1 MRSVFSQDARESATA
16 RMATGDGGRR
26 AGRWRKSVLRSREDD
41 ASAAGAIRASR
52 ERVSERARARASG
65 VDGSLRDSVDAR
77 EVRFERAFDD
87 VETRFDALKRRLEWP
102 RSLGR
107 EGIASNARAGVREMF
122 ARARLHRDKTRQV
135 RRAKNRKLSGN
146 DAQRALR
153 MWILDHFDDPF
164 PTLAE
169 KKQLAKKLGLKVA
182 AVSNFF
188 INARVRFWKPLVL
201 QLAAEIERGD

>member
-1 MRSVFSQDARESATA
+1 MT
-16 RMATGDGGRR
+16 
-26 AGRWRKSVLRSREDD
+26 SREDG

-52 ERVSERARARASG
+52 ERVRERARARAMG
-65 VDGSLRDSVDAR
+65 VDGSLSDSVDAR

-87 VETRFDALKRRLEWP
+87 VEARFDGLKRRLEWP

-169 KKQLAKKLGLKVA
+169 KKRLAKKLGLKVA